1 VTPTNV
7 ASNSASNAAR
17 KAAGA
22 TIKRALASLFVY
34 LVASHA
40 SAAQVLSDRVV
51 ILENDARSHTVQHTL
66 ITTTAQVTLDLPLS
80 VIPQRTRFG
89 GPERATFAEDNQN
102 NPQRVA
108 LRSGSAFT
116 RYRHQYGEAVTPLSE
131 NSYRLQAQSWPDQL
145 EVDLEE
151 LTPEAIESVQA
162 WVFPGTAEVLDW
174 RLIAEE
180 GTTSVTGEWS
190 FEDNTLMWTQTGVA
204 SVELQ
209 IDYRINPPDTAAAA
223 EVTRT
228 AKALLQSPDT
238 IWEVAGYTDNAGA
251 RSLNRELST
260 KRAEAA
266 RQFLLLRGVPAG
278 SVRAEGYGEQD
289 PIADNAT
296 SEGRLINRRIELR
309 EWYAGQ
315 ETPPANRTSE

>member
-1 VTPTNV
+1 M
-7 ASNSASNAAR
+7 
-17 KAAGA
+17 
-22 TIKRALASLFVY
+22 
-34 LVASHA
+34 
-40 SAAQVLSDRVV
+40 
-51 ILENDARSHTVQHTL
+51 
-66 ITTTAQVTLDLPLS
+66 
-80 VIPQRTRFG
+80 
-89 GPERATFAEDNQN
+89 
-102 NPQRVA
+102 
-108 LRSGSAFT
+108 
-116 RYRHQYGEAVTPLSE
+116 
-131 NSYRLQAQSWPDQL
+131 QAQSWPDQL
-145 EVDLEE
+145 EVELEE

-162 WVFPGTAEVLDW
+162 WVFPATAEVLDW

-209 IDYRINPPDTAAAA
+209 IDYRINPPDTSAAA
-223 EVTRT
+223 EVQTAAQSGPVPETEVAPVVIDIDEDGIPDQRDACLSTAVDVDVLGCSVHEPRILDEVRFSRGNSYLDPAARAQLTRT